1 MEVDIEKIT
10 QLINSV
16 GFPIAI
22 AVILLWAMY
31 KMMQSHKEELKIMG
45 DSIDNNTLALTQ
57 IKTQME
63 TFLSFI
69 KDWHND

>member
-69 KDWHND
+69 KDSRND

>member
-22 AVILLWAMY
+22 AVILLLAMY

-69 KDWHND
+69 KDSRND